1 MPDLGNSRRRLKI
14 AIGAMLAADVVA
26 VAVLFSPLVG
36 SADSRRLQINELRA
50 ALTQKNR
57 QVAPLRGMDKKIVLA
72 KNQIGAF
79 YKDRFA
85 AKDSDLANELGK
97 LASENGI
104 RIQQAHYKQE
114 DAESSGIIPV
124 EIQGSFSGN
133 YLQLVRFINTLERSK
148 MFFEVD
154 GVDLAGEGAGPVKL
168 GITIHSYLRSGV

>member
-1 MPDLGNSRRRLKI
+1 MPDLRNSRRRLKI

-26 VAVLFSPLVG
+26 LAVLFSPLVG

-50 ALTQKNR
+50 ELTKKNR
-57 QVAPLRGMDKKIVLA
+57 AVEPLRGMDKKIVLA

-85 AKDSDLANELGK
+85 AKDSELANELGK

-104 RIQQAHYKQE
+104 RIQQAHYKEE
-114 DAESSGIIPV
+114 DAEGSGIVPV
-124 EIQGSFSGN
+124 EIQGSFSGD

-168 GITIHSYLRSGV
+168 GIPIHSYLRSGV